1 MTDLVERLMEPARR
15 ELQRMRAS
23 PDAWSEL
30 CHEGDDD
37 AVRRARVLWALQFD
51 RRPED
56 LALVRWL
63 AEQQAQTGDL
73 TEELK
78 LAGFLLAE
86 FRQPEDVW
94 LQWRIKR
101 ACFDSWC
108 GYDSEHLFAA
118 GVADTAALVRASDH
132 PDREEMLARAPE
144 SEEDL
149 DDWWDG
155 KRSWFPADPADE
167 EIVTWMDRA
176 DLIGD
181 AALVRELLDR
191 WAAGRPR
198 DRDTLD
204 MLRYRLRELG
214 AYAEAAVAERERLAF
229 TRGPIEHASG
239 FRSLAE
245 LERLAGDHDAA
256 WAALRDCGVALR
268 DVPGWTGIGVGR
280 SYVEQLFLLAGA
292 AAPGVARPAFAEADR
307 HARTMPGLPPVVLEA
322 AVEAAVRLGERGRAE
337 RYRGLLKT

>member
-1 MTDLVERLMEPARR
+1 MTDLVERLMEPARQ
-15 ELQRMRAS
+15 ELRRMRQS
-23 PDAWSEL
+23 TDAWSEL
-30 CHEGDDD
+30 SRGGDAD

-63 AEQQAQTGDL
+63 AEQEAQTGDL
-73 TEELK
+73 TEEVK

-101 ACFDSWC
+101 ANFDTWC
-108 GYDSEHLFAA
+108 GYDSEYLFAA
-118 GVADTAALVRASDH
+118 GVRVTAALVGASDH
-132 PDREEMLARAPE
+132 PDRDEVLARTPD

-149 DDWWDG
+149 ADWRDG

-181 AALVRELLDR
+181 AALVRELLDS

-204 MLRYRLRELG
+204 MLSYRLTELG
-214 AYAEAAVAERERLAF
+214 AFAEAATATRERLAF
-229 TRGPIEHASG
+229 ALGAWDRAVGLKN
-239 FRSLAE
+239 LAE
-245 LERLAGDHDAA
+245 LERLSGDHPAA

-268 DVPGWTGIGVGR
+268 DVSGWTGVGLGR

-292 AAPGVARPAFAEADR
+292 AGTDVARPAFTEADR
-307 HARTMPGLPPVVLEA
+307 HARTISDLPPVVLEA
-322 AVEAAVRLGERGRAE
+322 AIGAAGRLGERAGAE
-337 RYRGLLKT
+337 YYRELLRR